1 MSVTAQHAGSTSQES
16 LPPTPSSVA
25 GAQGP
30 TTPGALR
37 SETHLVLQ
45 TRHSQRLVEG
55 RSGEDGKQRIVGL
68 IQFAALSRS
77 VWNGA
82 LADDPYAHWWLLQ
95 MHDAIE
101 EARSEMKSLNRHVYG
116 LLQGMPGVTVT
127 VAQSVEP
134 VRIPLTF
141 TNPYG
146 FRGAY
151 LLAHLDELVRAILT
165 ARHVALIDR
174 DTNERLLD
182 DAGRQVR
189 RAFNA
194 VLRYRFLGINA
205 DDIRLMTARGKE
217 AEALMGT
224 VPADILEGRMRAPH
238 APDPRARGFA
248 IPMALRRRAPGPK
261 PGPASAAVA
270 EASDGADA
278 APTDGAD
285 HARAP

>member
-1 MSVTAQHAGSTSQES
+1 MSVAAQYAGSSSQES
-16 LPPTPSSVA
+16 SPAIPSSSAVTP
-25 GAQGP
+25 GP

-37 SETHLVLQ
+37 SETYLVLQ

-55 RSGEDGKQRIVGL
+55 RGCEDGKQRIVGL

-101 EARSEMKSLNRHVYG
+101 QARAELKALSRHVHG

-174 DTNERLLD
+174 ETNERLLD

-194 VLRYRFLGINA
+194 VLRYRFLGING

-217 AEALMGT
+217 AEAQMGALP
-224 VPADILEGRMRAPH
+224 VDVLEGRLRAPH
-238 APDPRARGFA
+238 APDPRARGFG
-248 IPMALRRRAPGPK
+248 IPMALRRRAPGPN
-261 PGPASAAVA
+261 PGPVPAAA
-270 EASDGADA
+270 GEASDGADA

-285 HARAP
+285 HAPAP

>member
-1 MSVTAQHAGSTSQES
+1 MSVAPQYAG
-16 LPPTPSSVA
+16 PSSVEA
-25 GAQGP
+25 LSASHSP
-30 TTPGALR
+30 VTPASATPGALR
-37 SETHLVLQ
+37 SETYLVLQ

-55 RSGEDGKQRIVGL
+55 RGGEDGKQRIVGL

-101 EARSEMKSLNRHVYG
+101 QSRSELKSLHRHVQS

-127 VAQSVEP
+127 IAQSVDP

-151 LLAHLDELVRAILT
+151 LLAHLDELVCAILT

-174 DTNERLLD
+174 DTNERLLE

-217 AEALMGT
+217 AESLMGA
-224 VPADILEGRMRAPH
+224 VPADVLEGRLRAPH
-238 APDPRARGFA
+238 APDPRARGFG
-248 IPMALRRRAPGPK
+248 IPMALRRRTSGTT
-261 PGPASAAVA
+261 PGPAAAVGNA
-270 EASDGADA
+270 GSDGAES
-278 APTDGAD
+278 APVDGAD
-285 HARAP
+285 HAPAP